1 MILNRT
7 GAERR
12 AGEFMLNKAI
22 AVQEVLRCL
31 RKMETGDSLELL
43 TWKKDRSL
51 LLVKQSGEKVV
62 VVERGF
68 VEEEYQVEF
77 NKLKKLLKSLLKR
90 EFPRS
95 HKIRI
100 KTRIGK

>member
-1 MILNRT
+1 
-7 GAERR
+7 
-12 AGEFMLNKAI
+12 MLDKAI

>member
-1 MILNRT
+1 
-7 GAERR
+7 
-12 AGEFMLNKAI
+12 
-22 AVQEVLRCL
+22 
-31 RKMETGDSLELL
+31 METGDSLELL

-68 VEEEYQVEF
+68 VEEEYQIEF

>member
-1 MILNRT
+1 M
-7 GAERR
+7 
-12 AGEFMLNKAI
+12 
-22 AVQEVLRCL
+22 

>member
-1 MILNRT
+1 
-7 GAERR
+7 
-12 AGEFMLNKAI
+12 MLDEAT
-22 AVQEVLRCL
+22 AVQEVLRHL
-31 RKMETGDSLELL
+31 RKMEAGNSLELL
-43 TWKKDRSL
+43 TWKKDRS

-68 VEEEYQVEF
+68 VEQEYRVEY
-77 NKLKKLLKSLLKR
+77 NKLKKLLKMLLKR

-100 KTRIGK
+100 KTRKGK

>member
-1 MILNRT
+1 
-7 GAERR
+7 
-12 AGEFMLNKAI
+12 MLNKAI
-22 AVQEVLRCL
+22 AVQEVLRFL

-68 VEEEYQVEF
+68 VEEEYKIEF

-95 HKIRI
+95 QKIRI

>member
-1 MILNRT
+1 
-7 GAERR
+7 
-12 AGEFMLNKAI
+12 MLDKAI

-68 VEEEYQVEF
+68 FVEEEYQVEF

>member
-1 MILNRT
+1 
-7 GAERR
+7 
-12 AGEFMLNKAI
+12 MLDKAT
-22 AVQEVLRCL
+22 AVQEVLLRL

>member
-1 MILNRT
+1 M
-7 GAERR
+7 
-12 AGEFMLNKAI
+12 
-22 AVQEVLRCL
+22 

-51 LLVKQSGEKVV
+51 MLVKQSGEKVV
-62 VVERGF
+62 VVERGL

>member
-1 MILNRT
+1 
-7 GAERR
+7 
-12 AGEFMLNKAI
+12 MLNKAI

>member
-1 MILNRT
+1 
-7 GAERR
+7 
-12 AGEFMLNKAI
+12 MLDKAI

-68 VEEEYQVEF
+68 VEEEYQIEF

>member
-1 MILNRT
+1 
-7 GAERR
+7 
-12 AGEFMLNKAI
+12 MLNKAI

-68 VEEEYQVEF
+68 VEEEYQIEF

>member
-1 MILNRT
+1 M
-7 GAERR
+7 
-12 AGEFMLNKAI
+12 
-22 AVQEVLRCL
+22 

-90 EFPRS
+90 EFHRS

>member
-1 MILNRT
+1 
-7 GAERR
+7 
-12 AGEFMLNKAI
+12 MLDKAT
-22 AVQEVLRCL
+22 AVQKVLRCL
-31 RKMETGDSLELL
+31 RKMEIGDSLELL

-90 EFPRS
+90 EFPCS

>member
-1 MILNRT
+1 
-7 GAERR
+7 
-12 AGEFMLNKAI
+12 MLNKAI

-43 TWKKDRSL
+43 TWEKDRSL

-68 VEEEYQVEF
+68 VEEEYQIEF

>member
-1 MILNRT
+1 
-7 GAERR
+7 
-12 AGEFMLNKAI
+12 MLDKAT